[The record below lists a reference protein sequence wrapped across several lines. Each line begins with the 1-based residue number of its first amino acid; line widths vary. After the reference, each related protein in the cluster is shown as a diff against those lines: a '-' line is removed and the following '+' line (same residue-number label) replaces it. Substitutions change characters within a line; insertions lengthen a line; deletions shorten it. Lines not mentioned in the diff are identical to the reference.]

1 MGVLLPALVPVSLI
15 LLIGFIAEKTL
26 PLERQTLAQLVLYI
40 LAPALVADSLY
51 RTTLSVESTTR
62 LVLGFAIAST
72 LLFISILV
80 LAKLLKLP
88 NLVQKSLIATTL
100 FPNSGNLGLPLN
112 AFAFG
117 DSGLERAVVYMII
130 ASLLMF
136 GAGPA
141 LLKGGGIKY
150 GIRLTLTLPLFW
162 AMVGG
167 LVLRALPFG
176 LPLRLDEGIAMLGRA
191 SIPVSLIILEMQLA
205 KTEFK
210 LGWDE
215 AFASGLRLIIA
226 PGIAYGVGIG
236 LGLTGLDLQVLVLQ
250 SAMPTAVNAFVLS
263 TEFGGDAP
271 RVARTIVVS
280 TLFSFGTLPVILWLM
295 ELLPG

>member
-1 MGVLLPALVPVSLI
+1 MSVLLPALVPVSLI
-15 LLIGFIAEKTL
+15 ILIGFIAERTL
-26 PLERQTLAQLVLYI
+26 PLERQTLAQLVLYV

-51 RTTLSVESTTR
+51 RTTLSVQSTTG
-62 LVLGFAIAST
+62 LVVGFAIASV
-72 LLFISILV
+72 LLFLVILAI
-80 LAKLLKLP
+80 AKLLRLP
-88 NLVQKSLIATTL
+88 NLIQKSLLATTL

-117 DSGLERAVVYMII
+117 DPGLERAVVYMIV

-136 GAGPA
+136 GVGPA
-141 LLKGGGIKY
+141 SLRGGGIKD
-150 GIRLTLTLPLFW
+150 GLRLTVSLPLFW
-162 AMVGG
+162 AMVSG
-167 LVLRALPFG
+167 LVLRALPFE

-191 SIPVSLIILEMQLA
+191 SIPIALIILGMQLG

-210 LGWDE
+210 LGWYE

-226 PGIAYGVGIG
+226 PVIAYGVGMS

-250 SAMPTAVNAFVLS
+250 SAMPTAINAFVLA

-280 TLFSFGTLPVILWLM
+280 TLFSFGTLPLTLWLM
-295 ELLPG
+295 EQLPG

>member
-72 LLFISILV
+72 LLFIFIFV

-117 DSGLERAVVYMII
+117 DPGLERAVVYMIT

-136 GAGPA
+136 GVGPA

-167 LVLRALPFG
+167 LGLRALPFE

-191 SIPVSLIILEMQLA
+191 SIPVSLIILGMQLA

-210 LGWDE
+210 LGWYE

>member
-1 MGVLLPALVPVSLI
+1 MSVLLPALVPVSLI
-15 LLIGFIAEKTL
+15 ILIGFIAERTL

-51 RTTLSVESTTR
+51 RTTLSVQSTTG
-62 LVLGFAIAST
+62 LVVGFAIASVF
-72 LLFISILV
+72 LFFLILAI
-80 LAKLLKLP
+80 AKLLKLP

-117 DSGLERAVVYMII
+117 DPGLERAVIYMIA

-150 GIRLTLTLPLFW
+150 GVRLTLTLPLFW
-162 AMVGG
+162 SMVGG
-167 LVLRALPFG
+167 LVLRVLPFE

-191 SIPVSLIILEMQLA
+191 SIPVSLIILGMQLG

-210 LGWDE
+210 LGWYE
-215 AFASGLRLIIA
+215 AFASALRLVAA
-226 PGIAYGVGIG
+226 PVIAYAVGIG
-236 LGLTGLDLQVLVLQ
+236 LGLAGLDLQVLVLQ

-280 TLFSFGTLPVILWLM
+280 TLFSFGTLPLTMWLM
-295 ELLPG
+295 ERWPG

>member
-1 MGVLLPALVPVSLI
+1 MMSVILPALVPVGLI
-15 LLIGFIAEKTL
+15 LLIGLIAGKTL

-51 RTTLSVESTTR
+51 QNTLSVESTTG

-72 LLFISILV
+72 LLFFLILV
-80 LAKLLKLP
+80 LAKLFKFP
-88 NLVQKSLIATTL
+88 PHIRQSLIATTL
-100 FPNSGNLGLPLN
+100 FANTGNLGLPLN
-112 AFAFG
+112 AFTFG
-117 DSGLERAVVYMII
+117 DPGLERAVVYMIA

-141 LLKGGGIKY
+141 LLKGNGIKY
-150 GIRLTLTLPLFW
+150 GIRLTLKLPLFW

-167 LVLRALPFG
+167 LILSVLPFE
-176 LPLRLDEGIAMLGRA
+176 LPLRLDEGINMLGRA
-191 SIPVSLIILEMQLA
+191 SIPVSLIILGMQLG

-210 LGWDE
+210 LGWYE
-215 AFASGLRLIIA
+215 GFASGLRLIVA
-226 PGIAYGVGIG
+226 PIITYGVGIG

-280 TLFSFGTLPVILWLM
+280 TLFSFVTLPLVLGLM
-295 ELLPG
+295 ELI